1 MTGGRSSG
9 GTPGEAQGHHFGGAW
24 TEDKLSRV
32 RGYLGAY
39 TTIFTSN
46 ERARHFR
53 TTYVDAFAGTGARS
67 SRASLPSQRTEGS
80 LFEDAEADPEA
91 QSFKQG
97 SARAALEVEPAFD
110 SYVFVDQNLDHADQL
125 KRLGDEFPEKTE
137 KISVE
142 AAEANLFLKRW
153 CAETDWGANRAVV
166 FLDPYGMQV
175 DWSTIEAIAAT
186 KGIDLWVLFPLGQAV
201 NRLLTRRRIPEG
213 ALADRLTRHLGT
225 ESWREE
231 FYRAADAAADEAQPS
246 MFEDIEEDER
256 GILKTASLDAI
267 GSFFVRRLGEIF
279 AGVTPNPLMLRN
291 SRNVPIYLLCFAAG
305 NPRGAP
311 TAVNIAG
318 HVLGRRPGGSRG

>member
-1 MTGGRSSG
+1 MTGEHS
-9 GTPGEAQGHHFGGAW
+9 FGGSW
-24 TEDKLSRV
+24 TEDKLARV

-39 TTIFTSN
+39 TTIFTAN
-46 ERARHFR
+46 ERARHLR

-67 SRASLPSQRTEGS
+67 SPPPARRTEGS

-91 QSFKQG
+91 RSFKRG
-97 SARAALEVEPAFD
+97 SARAALEVEPPFD
-110 SYVFVDQNLDHADQL
+110 SYVFVDRNPEHAEQL
-125 KRLGDEFPEKTE
+125 RRLGDEFPAKADR
-137 KISVE
+137 ISVE
-142 AAEANLFLKRW
+142 AAEANSFLERW
-153 CAETDWGANRAVV
+153 CAKTDWDKNRAVV

-186 KGIDLWVLFPLGQAV
+186 EGVDLWVLFPLGQAV

-225 ESWREE
+225 ESWRDE
-231 FYRAADAAADEAQPS
+231 FYRAANAASGEAQPS
-246 MFEDIEEDER
+246 MLEDVDEEQ

-267 GSFFVRRLGEIF
+267 GAFFVRRLEEIF
-279 AGVTPNPLMLRN
+279 AGVAPNPLMLRN

-318 HVLGRRPGGSRG
+318 HLLGRRPGSPRG

>member
-1 MTGGRSSG
+1 MTAGGP
-9 GTPGEAQGHHFGGAW
+9 PGHAFGGDW
-24 TEDKLSRV
+24 TEDKLARV

-39 TTIFTSN
+39 TTIFTAN

-67 SRASLPSQRTEGS
+67 SPAAGAEARRRAEGS

-91 QSFKQG
+91 RSFKRG
-97 SARAALEVEPAFD
+97 SARAALEVEPAFG
-110 SYVFVDQNLDHADQL
+110 SYVFVDRNPDHAKQL
-125 KRLGDEFPEKTE
+125 RRLGEEFPDKMGR
-137 KISVE
+137 IFVE
-142 AAEANLFLKRW
+142 AADANAFLQRW

-186 KGIDLWVLFPLGQAV
+186 EGIDLWVLFPLGQAV

-225 ESWREE
+225 DAWKEE
-231 FYRAADAAADEAQPS
+231 FYRATDAESDEAQPS
-246 MFEDIEEDER
+246 MFEELEAER
-256 GILKTASLDAI
+256 GILKTATLEAI
-267 GSFFVRRLGEIF
+267 GDFFVRRLGEIF
-279 AGVTPNPLMLRN
+279 PGVAPNPLMLTN

-305 NPRGAP
+305 NPRGATP
-311 TAVNIAG
+311 AVRIAG
-318 HVLGRRPGGSRG
+318 HLLGRRPGGQRA

>member
-1 MTGGRSSG
+1 MTGVGSS
-9 GTPGEAQGHHFGGAW
+9 EHAFGGSW
-24 TEDKLSRV
+24 TEDKLARV

-39 TTIFTSN
+39 TTIFTKN

-67 SRASLPSQRTEGS
+67 APKPPQATEGS

-91 QSFKQG
+91 RSFKRG

-110 SYVFVDQNLDHADQL
+110 SYVFVDRNPDHAEQL
-125 KRLGDEFPEKTE
+125 RRLGEEFPEKSGR
-137 KISVE
+137 ISVE
-142 AAEANLFLKRW
+142 RAEANAFLRRW
-153 CAETDWGANRAVV
+153 CAETDWDANRAVV

-175 DWSTIEAIAAT
+175 DWSTIEAVAAT
-186 KGIDLWVLFPLGQAV
+186 EGVDLWVLFPLGQAV
-201 NRLLTRRRIPEG
+201 NRLLTRRRLPEG

-231 FYRAADAAADEAQPS
+231 FYRAADAADDEAQPS
-246 MFEDIEEDER
+246 MFEGPEEER
-256 GILKTASLDAI
+256 GILKTASLEAI
-267 GSFFVRRLGEIF
+267 GAFFVRRLGEIF
-279 AGVTPNPLMLRN
+279 AGVAPNPLMLKN
-291 SRNVPIYLLCFAAG
+291 SRNVPIYLLCFAVG

-318 HVLGRRPGGSRG
+318 YLLGRRPGGTRA